1 MQGEFK
7 KWLEEYEG
15 SLIIGVAGDSGSG
28 KTTFT
33 KSISNLLGKELVSF
47 FSLDDYHTEDRKTRK
62 QTGHLPLDPKINNL
76 KLAGEHLRELRNGHA
91 VMKPVYNHHTGKI
104 ESPEIFEPKKI
115 VIVEG
120 LHTLYDELRRYID
133 LKIYVEPSREIKWR
147 WKINRDVN
155 ERGYDK
161 QAVLEELWRREP
173 YYKRYIDFQKI
184 YADIVIKIKPSAFT
198 VENSYMVELILK
210 HLDFQLSGIEMH
222 FSLTSLINNS
232 QRAMSMAYRDD
243 YYYEKYV
250 SRLTFDGFMPM
261 PAIYE
266 LEEKIKEYTGFSEN
280 YILEKEEYINGID
293 IAQLLVTWYFVEMMT
308 NIFKELKNYR
318 R

>member
-1 MQGEFK
+1 MHGEFRR
-7 KWLEEYEG
+7 WLEEYEG

-62 QTGHLPLDPKINNL
+62 QTRHLPLDPSINNL
-76 KLAGEHLRELRNGHA
+76 ELAGEHLRELRNGRA
-91 VMKPVYNHHTGKI
+91 VMKPVYNHQSGKI
-104 ESPEIFEPKKI
+104 EGPVIFEPKKI

-133 LKIYVEPSREIKWR
+133 LKIYVEPSREIKWK
-147 WKINRDVN
+147 WKLNRDVN

-161 QAVLEELWRREP
+161 SAVEEEMRKREP

-184 YADIVIKIKPSAFT
+184 YADIVIKIKNSLFSFDD
-198 VENSYMVELILK
+198 SYMVELLLK
-210 HLDFQLSGIEMH
+210 HLDFELSGIDMH
-222 FSLTSLINNS
+222 LSLTSLINNS

-261 PAIYE
+261 SAIYE

-280 YILEKEEYINGID
+280 YILEKEEYMNSID

-308 NIFKELKNYR
+308 NIFRELGNYR